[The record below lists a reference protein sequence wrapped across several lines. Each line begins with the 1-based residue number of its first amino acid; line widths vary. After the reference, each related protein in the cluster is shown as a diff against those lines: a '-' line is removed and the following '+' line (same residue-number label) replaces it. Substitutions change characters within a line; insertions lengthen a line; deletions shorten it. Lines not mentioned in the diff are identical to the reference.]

1 MSNTLSRREA
11 LKAGTLTGAGLALG
25 GSGIIDALA
34 ADPSAATNVPMLT
47 KAIPSTGEKIPIV
60 GLGTN
65 QFGVETDQELT
76 ARREVLERLPELGGA
91 VVDTAPAYGR
101 SEEVIGRLVR
111 ELENRERLFI
121 ATKITAPGGDLGA
134 SRVSVEQSF
143 DRLRTDRIDLM
154 QVHNLNGV
162 DALAPM
168 LEELKA
174 AKRVRYHGITT
185 SRDEQHG
192 DVVASL
198 KKHRWDFVQ
207 VNYSIDDREAEREVL
222 PIAQERGAAVLINV
236 PFGGRRG
243 GNLFTRVQDRKLPDW
258 AGEFDA
264 RTWAQFF
271 LKYSLSHPAVTCAIP
286 GMTKVSHVE
295 DNAAGGKGRLPEA
308 AMRKRMEEF
317 WSSVS

>member
-1 MSNTLSRREA
+1 MTNTLSRRGF
-11 LKAGTLTGAGLALG
+11 LKAGTLTGASFAIGA
-25 GSGIIDALA
+25 SNIPDPLA
-34 ADPSAATNVPMLT
+34 AEAPAATKVPMLT

-65 QFGVETDQELT
+65 QFGVDTDEELA
-76 ARREVLERLPELGGA
+76 ARREVLKRLEELGGA
-91 VVDTAPAYGR
+91 VIDTAPAYGR
-101 SEEVIGRLVR
+101 SEEVIGRLLR
-111 ELENRERLFI
+111 ELETRDRLFI
-121 ATKITAPGGDLGA
+121 ATKVTAPGGDLGA
-134 SRVSVEQSF
+134 SKVLVEQSF

-168 LEELKA
+168 LQELKE
-174 AKRVRYHGITT
+174 AKRIRYQGITT
-185 SRDEQHG
+185 SRDEQHA

-207 VNYSIDDREAEREVL
+207 VNYSLDDREAEREVL
-222 PIAQERGAAVLINV
+222 PVALERGTAVLINI

-243 GNLFTRVQDRKLPDW
+243 GNLFARVRDRKLPDW
-258 AGEFDA
+258 AEEFDA

-295 DNAAGGKGRLPEA
+295 DNAAGGKGRLPDT
-308 AMRKRMEEF
+308 AMRKRMEEL
-317 WSSVS
+317 WLSLT